1 MAIVNL
7 NETVTHEITGISF
20 GDLTSEE
27 LISTFKDGRVAS
39 WFIEQILPYW
49 YPELTRVTGQKDHD
63 HIDTQ
68 GRLYDQKTFTARGVN
83 CQPSNQIGKGRQFV
97 EELAYEKANKLIYII
112 TDVNDFPKVHV
123 RFVEGKDIIKDYPE
137 LKVKFTQ
144 REEFL
149 WPSQTN
155 GQV

>member
-1 MAIVNL
+1 MATVNL
-7 NETVTHEITGISF
+7 TETVTHEIPGISF